1 MPICLRMWKVNSRNM
16 LYFLSEVVLYSVY
29 LCKFILWINRIEN
42 RDRIYFKGPILWN
55 PGYRFLFWLEHLVY
69 VLFKHC
75 VAIKT
80 LNLQR
85 NSHSPY
91 SEMLPSNKTSGFP
104 WGCDVTNIQSLPSAK
119 PPAIDAKTPTELM
132 QKLSGWNLLGDVR
145 DGQSEHT
152 GLFRET
158 GANTLWID
166 GAWQWTV

>member
-55 PGYRFLFWLEHLVY
+55 PGYRFL
-69 VLFKHC
+69 
-75 VAIKT
+75 
-80 LNLQR
+80 
-85 NSHSPY
+85 SHSPY

-119 PPAIDAKTPTELM
+119 PPANDAKTPTELM